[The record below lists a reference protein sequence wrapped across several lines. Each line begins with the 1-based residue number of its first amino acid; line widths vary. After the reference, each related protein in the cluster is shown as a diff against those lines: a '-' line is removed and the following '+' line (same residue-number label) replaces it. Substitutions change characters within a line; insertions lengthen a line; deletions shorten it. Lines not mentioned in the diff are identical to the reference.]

1 MVLSYLPLSILMGHI
16 LPLRKDYTLKFFFRL
31 TYILLIHHI
40 FQWLVLYIL
49 NMLGNIC
56 ILYFL
61 LQKILR
67 YVFDTIQLNIYIF
80 FS

>member
-67 YVFDTIQLNIYIF
+67 YVFDTIQ
-80 FS
+80 